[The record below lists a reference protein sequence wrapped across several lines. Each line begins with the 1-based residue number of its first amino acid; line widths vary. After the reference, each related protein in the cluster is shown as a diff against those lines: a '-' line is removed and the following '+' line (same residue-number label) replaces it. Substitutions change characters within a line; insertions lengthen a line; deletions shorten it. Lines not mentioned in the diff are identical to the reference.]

1 MLRCENTFCLLVIRP
16 IFEICVGRVHARF
29 DIQKKE
35 IRKKEI
41 DASQPIVSSN
51 ADVGAKRKIVI
62 KIRSKLEEPH
72 MRCRAQLLGCVL
84 MFEVQIESFF
94 SITIV

>member
-29 DIQKKE
+29 NVQKKE

-51 ADVGAKRKIVI
+51 ADDGTKRKIVI
-62 KIRSKLEEPH
+62 KIRSKLEESH
-72 MRCRAQLLGCVL
+72 VRCRAPVLGCL
-84 MFEVQIESFF
+84 LTFEV
-94 SITIV
+94 